1 VGKKNQ
7 PAFKI
12 VVTDKR
18 NPARAGRFVEEVGF
32 YNPLTKEKLFQ
43 KERIQYWL
51 AQGAKNSSTAHN
63 LFLKEGIIQGKKILV
78 HKKSKKPAEKEP
90 TPVDAPPAAEA
101 VSKQEVSAP
110 PPKQETAVPEK
121 DEEKK

>member
-1 VGKKNQ
+1 MLVIRLFRVGKKNQ

-18 NPARAGRFVEEVGF
+18 NPARAGRFTEEVGF
-32 YNPLTKEKLFQ
+32 YNPLTKERLFQ

-51 AQGAKNSSTAHN
+51 GQGAKTSSTAHN

-78 HKKSKKPAEKEP
+78 HKKSKKPVEKEP
-90 TPVDAPPAAEA
+90 ASAETVPAAPA
-101 VSKQEVSAP
+101 QGV
-110 PPKQETAVPEK
+110 AVP
-121 DEEKK
+121 DKKE